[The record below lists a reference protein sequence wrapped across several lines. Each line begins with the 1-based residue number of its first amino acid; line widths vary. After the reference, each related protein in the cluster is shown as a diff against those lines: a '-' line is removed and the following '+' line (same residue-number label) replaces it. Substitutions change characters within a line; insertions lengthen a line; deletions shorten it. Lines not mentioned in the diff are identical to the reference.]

1 MNDRLLPTSS
11 MGIEMY
17 NLVITL
23 YNDDTLSRGGSDGD
37 QRPTLRTFTLEN
49 PCFQELKPNQPK
61 KPQDRFAPLLLDERE
76 PLFLSLRY
84 KRHYD

>member
-49 PCFQELKPNQPK
+49 RVFK
-61 KPQDRFAPLLLDERE
+61 
-76 PLFLSLRY
+76 S
-84 KRHYD
+84 

>member
-1 MNDRLLPTSS
+1 VNDRLLPTSS

-49 PCFQELKPNQPK
+49 PCFQELKPN
-61 KPQDRFAPLLLDERE
+61 
-76 PLFLSLRY
+76 
-84 KRHYD
+84 

>member
-1 MNDRLLPTSS
+1 MWTRVNDRLLPTSS

-49 PCFQELKPNQPK
+49 PCFQELKPNQPSSEMIFHDS
-61 KPQDRFAPLLLDERE
+61 PQFELTATT
-76 PLFLSLRY
+76 F
-84 KRHYD
+84 